1 MTNRV
6 VISTYKDGLLA
17 RLAHDLQIR
26 CRSFTV
32 VRRGEQLEARFMLAS
47 LQVDGAVERGAV
59 APGVLSDG
67 DRRKIEQTMAQDVLE
82 VGRFPEATLTGTVR
96 RSGVSVTIH
105 DAALTLHGRTV
116 TLAPL
121 AVQRR
126 DDHWIVET
134 TLTPTRW
141 GIAPYRALAGALKLQ
156 DRVAIRVELTAD
168 RGDDG
173 DATWSP

>member
-82 VGRFPEATLTGTVR
+82 VRRFPEATLAGTIR
-96 RSGVSVTIH
+96 RSGANVTI
-105 DAALTLHGRTV
+105 DAALTLHGQTV

-126 DDHWIVET
+126 DAHWVVET
-134 TLTPTRW
+134 TLTQTRW